1 MEVTSP
7 AALAAAATAAVS
19 SIVLPTG
26 FSIQNGLPA
35 SAAAT
40 PISRCSMLGAQIDTT
55 STWGSASIV
64 AIFLFI
70 DAAFLGFPVL
80 STMLNGGAFPVV
92 ALLLVAGLIAAGV
105 GLLQGRRWGWYLAM
119 VMIALSVVLDLL
131 RGNLLGLVI
140 DALIIFLLTRPAIR
154 AKFGVR

>member
-1 MEVTSP
+1 M
-7 AALAAAATAAVS
+7 AYD
-19 SIVLPTG
+19 
-26 FSIQNGLPA
+26 
-35 SAAAT
+35 
-40 PISRCSMLGAQIDTT
+40 IDPDQ
-55 STWGSASIV
+55 STSIV

-92 ALLLVAGLIAAGV
+92 ALVLVAGLIAAGV

-119 VMIALSVVLDLL
+119 VMIGLSIVRDIYLV
-131 RGNLLGLVI
+131 NLLALVI
-140 DALIIFLLTRPAIR
+140 DALIIFLLTRPATR

>member
-1 MEVTSP
+1 M
-7 AALAAAATAAVS
+7 AYD
-19 SIVLPTG
+19 
-26 FSIQNGLPA
+26 
-35 SAAAT
+35 
-40 PISRCSMLGAQIDTT
+40 IDPDQ
-55 STWGSASIV
+55 SASIV

-80 STMLNGGAFPVV
+80 STMLNGGALPVV

>member
-1 MEVTSP
+1 M
-7 AALAAAATAAVS
+7 AYD
-19 SIVLPTG
+19 
-26 FSIQNGLPA
+26 
-35 SAAAT
+35 
-40 PISRCSMLGAQIDTT
+40 IDPDQ
-55 STWGSASIV
+55 STSIV

-92 ALLLVAGLIAAGV
+92 GLVLVAGLIAAGV

-119 VMIALSVVLDLL
+119 VVVGLSVLLDLL
-131 RGNLLGLVI
+131 RGNLLALVI
-140 DALIIFLLTRPAIR
+140 DALIIFLLTRPATR

>member
-1 MEVTSP
+1 M
-7 AALAAAATAAVS
+7 AYD
-19 SIVLPTG
+19 
-26 FSIQNGLPA
+26 
-35 SAAAT
+35 
-40 PISRCSMLGAQIDTT
+40 IDPDQ
-55 STWGSASIV
+55 STSIV

-92 ALLLVAGLIAAGV
+92 ALALIAGLIAAGV

-119 VMIALSVVLDLL
+119 VVVVLTVLLDLL
-131 RGNLLGLVI
+131 RGNLLGLLI
-140 DALIIFLLTRPAIR
+140 DALIIFLLTRPATR

>member
-1 MEVTSP
+1 M
-7 AALAAAATAAVS
+7 AYD
-19 SIVLPTG
+19 
-26 FSIQNGLPA
+26 
-35 SAAAT
+35 
-40 PISRCSMLGAQIDTT
+40 IDPDQ
-55 STWGSASIV
+55 SVSIV

-92 ALLLVAGLIAAGV
+92 GLALVAGLIAAGV

-131 RGNLLGLVI
+131 RGNLLGLLI

>member
-1 MEVTSP
+1 M
-7 AALAAAATAAVS
+7 AYD
-19 SIVLPTG
+19 
-26 FSIQNGLPA
+26 
-35 SAAAT
+35 
-40 PISRCSMLGAQIDTT
+40 IDPDQ
-55 STWGSASIV
+55 SVSIV

-131 RGNLLGLVI
+131 GGNLIGLLI
-140 DALIIFLLTRPAIR
+140 DALIIFLLTRPATR